1 MSSDPDQL
9 HKKLALLQN
18 GLALTGFLC
27 HGTVLAVKKP
37 RKTSKEPRIVYQW
50 TRKVK
55 QKTISVTLTKDQ
67 YQAFQAAIG
76 EQRQLME
83 RIRKIQN
90 LSVKILLSEAD
101 PTQKPIPNRL
111 N

>member
-1 MSSDPDQL
+1 MSSHPDRL

-18 GLALTGFLC
+18 GLALTGLLC

-37 RKTSKEPRIVYQW
+37 RKTSKEPRTVYQW

-55 QKTISVTLTKDQ
+55 QKTVTVSLTKTQ
-67 YQAFQAAIG
+67 YEAFQTAVAR
-76 EQRQLME
+76 QRQLLE
-83 RIRKIQN
+83 RIRQMQE
-90 LSVKILLSEAD
+90 LSAEILLSADD
-101 PTQKPIPNRL
+101 PTPKPVPKGL

>member
-1 MSSDPDQL
+1 MSSRSDRL

-18 GLALTGFLC
+18 GLALTGLLC

-37 RKTSKEPRIVYQW
+37 RKTSKEPRTVYQW

-67 YQAFQAAIG
+67 YEAFQAAVG
-76 EQRQLME
+76 RKRQLME

-90 LSVKILLSEAD
+90 LSAEILLAADD
-101 PTQKPIPNRL
+101 PTKKTNPKQA
-111 N
+111 